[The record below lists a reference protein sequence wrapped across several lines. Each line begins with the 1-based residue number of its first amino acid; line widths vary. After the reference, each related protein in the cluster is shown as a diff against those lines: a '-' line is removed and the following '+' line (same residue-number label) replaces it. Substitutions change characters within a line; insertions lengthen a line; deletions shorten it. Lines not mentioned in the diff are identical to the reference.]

1 MMKTLQNLRRA
12 QQAQIYKRS
21 FGSQVNIERNK
32 NFKVLGDSDLT
43 FFEKI
48 LDKSSVITDADQV
61 ETANSDWTKKF
72 VGQSK
77 LVLKPKSNEEVAAI
91 LEYCNNEKLALVPQ
105 GGNTGLVGGSNPI
118 FDEVILSMGNMNKI
132 LNFDESYGIVTAESG
147 AVLQDM

>member
-147 AVLQDM
+147 AVL

>member
-91 LEYCNNEKLALVPQ
+91 LGYCNNEKLALVPQ